1 MLSTICIRMFVDMS
15 SFSKKDSANLFLF
28 IGSWLWRLMLNRFLA
43 ISFQR
48 IVMLLINLHTVN
60 TSLCNLETVSM
71 SNLQLFLHQSF
82 SLDHT
87 ITYINTSRLLR
98 YLLDIGNHIKICF
111 WWDLKYYCNNNNIYQ
126 EYFENYLK
134 SYSLELY
141 AFIKCT
147 RLYKGYITKLDAV
160 NLEIIKLT
168 LSQIVILLLI
178 NRREIHH
185 NFLIVL
191 CIIKHHLQ
199 HNQNMG

>member
-15 SFSKKDSANLFLF
+15 SVSKKDSANLYLF
-28 IGSWLWRLMLNRFLA
+28 IRSWLWSLMLNCFLA

-82 SLDHT
+82 LLDHT
-87 ITYINTSRLLR
+87 ITYSNTSRLLR

-111 WWDLKYYCNNNNIYQ
+111 WWNPKCYCNGKWNSKVIVK
-126 EYFENYLK
+126 K
-134 SYSLELY
+134 SMHLLNSICLDKWYS
-141 AFIKCT
+141 I
-147 RLYKGYITKLDAV
+147 KLDAV

-168 LSQIVILLLI
+168 LSQIGIQLLI

-191 CIIKHHLQ
+191 CIIKHHLR

>member
-1 MLSTICIRMFVDMS
+1 MLRTSRMLSTICIRMFVDMS

-82 SLDHT
+82 LLDHT

-126 EYFENYLK
+126 EYFESYLK
-134 SYSLELY
+134 SYSLE
-141 AFIKCT
+141 
-147 RLYKGYITKLDAV
+147 
-160 NLEIIKLT
+160 
-168 LSQIVILLLI
+168 
-178 NRREIHH
+178 
-185 NFLIVL
+185 
-191 CIIKHHLQ
+191 
-199 HNQNMG
+199 

>member
-15 SFSKKDSANLFLF
+15 SVSKKDSANLYLF
-28 IGSWLWRLMLNRFLA
+28 IRSWLWSLMLNCFLA

-82 SLDHT
+82 LLDHT
-87 ITYINTSRLLR
+87 ITYSNTSRLLR

-126 EYFENYLK
+126 EYYSKVIVK
-134 SYSLELY
+134 SSTHLLNALAYIRDILQSWMRS
-141 AFIKCT
+141 IS
-147 RLYKGYITKLDAV
+147 RLS
-160 NLEIIKLT
+160 N
-168 LSQIVILLLI
+168 
-178 NRREIHH
+178 
-185 NFLIVL
+185 
-191 CIIKHHLQ
+191 
-199 HNQNMG
+199 

>member
-15 SFSKKDSANLFLF
+15 SVSKKDSANLYLF
-28 IGSWLWRLMLNRFLA
+28 IRSWLWSLMLNCFLA

-82 SLDHT
+82 LLDHT
-87 ITYINTSRLLR
+87 ITYSNTSRLLR
-98 YLLDIGNHIKICF
+98 YLLDIGNHIKIYF
-111 WWDLKYYCNNNNIYQ
+111 WWDLKCYCNGKVIVK
-126 EYFENYLK
+126 K
-134 SYSLELY
+134 SMHLSNSIFLDKWYS
-141 AFIKCT
+141 I
-147 RLYKGYITKLDAV
+147 KLDAV

>member
-15 SFSKKDSANLFLF
+15 SVSKKDSANLYLF
-28 IGSWLWRLMLNRFLA
+28 IRSWLWSLMLNCFLA

-82 SLDHT
+82 LLDHT
-87 ITYINTSRLLR
+87 ITYSNTSRLLR

-111 WWDLKYYCNNNNIYQ
+111 WWDIKCYCNGKVIVK
-126 EYFENYLK
+126 K
-134 SYSLELY
+134 SMHLLNSICLDKWYS
-141 AFIKCT
+141 I
-147 RLYKGYITKLDAV
+147 KLDAV

-168 LSQIVILLLI
+168 LSQIGIQLLI
-178 NRREIHH
+178 NWREIHH

>member
-82 SLDHT
+82 LLDHT
-87 ITYINTSRLLR
+87 ITYSNTSRLLR

-126 EYFENYLK
+126 EFE
-134 SYSLELY
+134 SYSLEQY
-141 AFIKCT
+141 TFINAFAYIRDILQSWMRSIS
-147 RLYKGYITKLDAV
+147 RLS
-160 NLEIIKLT
+160 N
-168 LSQIVILLLI
+168 
-178 NRREIHH
+178 
-185 NFLIVL
+185 
-191 CIIKHHLQ
+191 
-199 HNQNMG
+199 

>member
-15 SFSKKDSANLFLF
+15 SVSKKDSANLYLF
-28 IGSWLWRLMLNRFLA
+28 IRSWLWSLMLNCFLA

-82 SLDHT
+82 LLDHT
-87 ITYINTSRLLR
+87 ITYSNTSRLLR
-98 YLLDIGNHIKICF
+98 YLLDIGNHIKIYF
-111 WWDLKYYCNNNNIYQ
+111 WWDIKCYCKGNSIYQ
-126 EYFENYLK
+126 EAFNSKVIVKK
-134 SYSLELY
+134 SMHLSNSIFLDKWYS
-141 AFIKCT
+141 I
-147 RLYKGYITKLDAV
+147 KLDAV

-168 LSQIVILLLI
+168 LSQIGIQLLI

-191 CIIKHHLQ
+191 CIIKHHLK